1 MHTLPVISNSST
13 VNPQY
18 HFPGDNSTT
27 ISHFYDYESYCLAKA
42 YNLLSVRLRCYLQAP
57 GNKVDETVTPEQ
69 QRILDNSFA
78 KETLSGQ
85 FCDQRECCLMAAKGS
100 IKEKAQTVLSNQKRH
115 EVRGK
120 GKKFKRQIVGFTAR
134 RPRQWTCH

>member
-1 MHTLPVISNSST
+1 MKRSI
-13 VNPQY
+13 PQ
-18 HFPGDNSTT
+18 
-27 ISHFYDYESYCLAKA
+27 
-42 YNLLSVRLRCYLQAP
+42 
-57 GNKVDETVTPEQ
+57 Q

-78 KETLSGQ
+78 KETSSGQ

-120 GKKFKRQIVGFTAR
+120 GKKVQKTDYGLYGQETSSMNL
-134 RPRQWTCH
+134 PLKC